1 MFCLS
6 LYVQVHPSSEESEE
20 SQKEDDEE
28 AIQFADFMPC
38 DSKNMKRKELH
49 RLSLRLK
56 GGKDQVEKLS
66 NLTSSQLEAIIG
78 GSLLE

>member
-1 MFCLS
+1 
-6 LYVQVHPSSEESEE
+6 
-20 SQKEDDEE
+20 
-28 AIQFADFMPC
+28 
-38 DSKNMKRKELH
+38 MKRKELH